1 MPFYKAWSFSLANL
15 DTFFLGDVQN
25 TATRQLPHW
34 TAINIPGNR
43 NGKGRRKFASS
54 ICIHKRWQ
62 KLCLTRKTQFWVEN
76 IKVHLNQS
84 RGKDK
89 HFCSWEM
96 TSSCI
101 SIFSYRI
108 GLQYLSNVI
117 AENFQLILSWLS
129 PSCTFIVS
137 CLNEKTH
144 IKRLE
149 MTIKGSHNSTLWMF
163 FKTIPHHYTFFECL

>member
-1 MPFYKAWSFSLANL
+1 MFRTLQQDNSLTELPLTSQETGTERAEGSL
-15 DTFFLGDVQN
+15 QVLFAFIKGD
-25 TATRQLPHW
+25 
-34 TAINIPGNR
+34 
-43 NGKGRRKFASS
+43 
-54 ICIHKRWQ
+54 